1 MSTDQGKEQDVEA
14 MNLTLDDE
22 QATRRL
28 ASAMA
33 GAVEAPLCVYLS
45 GDLGA
50 GKTALVRWLLGALG
64 HRGLVKSPTYGLV
77 EHYQVGDLNVVHAD
91 LYRLTHAE
99 ELEFLGVR
107 DWLSERA
114 TLLLVEWPER
124 GAGGLPAADIH
135 LALQHAG
142 GDRRQVT
149 MTAQSPA
156 GDRLLARL
164 RADDGPN

>member
-1 MSTDQGKEQDVEA
+1 MSTNQPNEETVEA
-14 MNLTLDDE
+14 LGLTLEDE
-22 QATRRL
+22 SATQRL

-33 GAVEAPLCVYLS
+33 NALEAPLCVYLS

-91 LYRLTHAE
+91 LYRLPDAE

-124 GAGGLPAADIH
+124 GAGGLPAADVL

-142 GDRRQVT
+142 GNRRQLT
-149 MTAQSPA
+149 MTARSPA
-156 GDRLLARL
+156 GERLLARL
-164 RADDGPN
+164 RATNRSN